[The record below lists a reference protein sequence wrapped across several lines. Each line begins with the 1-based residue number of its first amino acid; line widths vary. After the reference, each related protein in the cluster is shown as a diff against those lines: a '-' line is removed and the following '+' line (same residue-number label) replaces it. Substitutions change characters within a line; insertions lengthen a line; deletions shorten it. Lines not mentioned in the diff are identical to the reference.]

1 MAGTTRTLAYGGGGV
16 QHRPDAVP
24 MALGRPKGPRSTLR
38 MALDVTAGPAART
51 LRWGAAPTVQR
62 ARAATPKKS
71 FTSRSALAGLSEAW
85 TELRNLLSA

>member
-1 MAGTTRTLAYGGGGV
+1 MAF
-16 QHRPDAVP
+16 
-24 MALGRPKGPRSTLR
+24 GRPEGLDSALRTAFAPRPSTR
-38 MALDVTAGPAART
+38 G
-51 LRWGAAPTVQR
+51 APTGRGTGASAQR